1 MSARRARFSGK
12 TAFIVGG
19 SSGIGRE
26 LARQLTKEGARVA
39 IFARRQLML
48 DEAAN
53 DIGAG
58 DRLSCHTLDA
68 AHHGDVEAAFSDAI
82 ANRGVPDILIN
93 AAGGAKPQEFEKV
106 TDDDLAWTLGANLY
120 ACWYPCKVIA
130 PQMKAR
136 GKGAIVNVSSVAGLI
151 GVYGYTDYT
160 LAKAGL
166 IGFSDALRS
175 ELKPFGVTVQVLCPP
190 DTETPGFERE
200 NETKPAIT
208 AALSEGAS
216 LLSPADVATACL
228 KQIGDKPFL
237 ILANRESKFI
247 EVLRRFAPG
256 MVRGQ
261 IDSAIAKAL
270 RKAK

>member
-1 MSARRARFSGK
+1 MNFSGK
-12 TAFIVGG
+12 TVFIVGG

-26 LARQLTKEGARVA
+26 LARGFGERGAKVA
-39 IFARRQLML
+39 IFARRKGVI
-48 DEAAN
+48 DDAVA
-53 DIGAG
+53 DIGMNARG
-58 DRLSCHTLDA
+58 YELDA
-68 AHHGDVEAAFSDAI
+68 ASEADAQRVLGDAMAEL
-82 ANRGVPDILIN
+82 GVPDVLIN
-93 AAGGAKPQEFEKV
+93 SAGGAKPQEFEKV
-106 TDDDLAWTLGANLY
+106 TGDDLAWTLNANLY
-120 ACWYPCKVIA
+120 ACWFPCKAVA
-130 PQMKAR
+130 PHMKAR
-136 GKGAIVNVSSVAGLI
+136 GSGNIVNASSVAGLI

-160 LAKAGL
+160 LAKAGI

-175 ELKPFGVTVQVLCPP
+175 ELKPYGVSVQVLCPP

-216 LLSPADVATACL
+216 LMSAREVAESCVR
-228 KQIGDKPFL
+228 QIGAKPFL

-256 MVRGQ
+256 AVRGQ

-270 RKAK
+270 SRAK